1 MRFVEHA
8 LAGAR
13 AAGRRAAARRV
24 GRSPDKVEPARLVV
38 RLDDTDLPGSL
49 GTGDALQLGDWRKLI
64 AGTVEWLGPVDV
76 AVLAVHAGDH
86 PQLAEVIRFAHRL
99 ECSTLLVCDG
109 SGVDLARA
117 EELVDRGLQ
126 AVRILVGGVSEEVQR
141 AVVGNS
147 VLEATAAVQAM
158 AEARR
163 DRGAALDL
171 EVGVPWQADAD
182 RELRAVLGWARQAGA
197 DGLRVLAPWHARDMP
212 ADPEL
217 LDSLAAAERPF
228 FRTSAAALAELHAM
242 VANQD
247 GEPGLPRR
255 SGPARRR
262 RFRCPV
268 GGQRVEVGALGRVSC
283 CPFKAPI
290 GQLDGRL
297 VDTWASAGP
306 HLEAIAACERACAH
320 PELAPLPILPRP

>member
-24 GRSPDKVEPARLVV
+24 GRSPDKVEPARLVI
-38 RLDDTDLPGSL
+38 RLDDSDLPGSL
-49 GTGDALQLGDWRKLI
+49 GEGEPLQLGGWRKLI
-64 AGTVEWLGPVDV
+64 AGAVEWLGPVDT

-99 ECSTLLVCDG
+99 ECSTLLVTDG
-109 SGVDLARA
+109 SGIDGARA

-126 AVRILVGGVSEEVQR
+126 AVRVLVGGVSEEVQR
-141 AVVGNS
+141 DVVGNS
-147 VLEATAAVQAM
+147 VLEATAAVQALV
-158 AEARR
+158 EARR
-163 DRGAALDL
+163 DRGASLDV
-171 EVGVPWQADAD
+171 EVGVPWQGGAD

-197 DGLRVLAPWHARDMP
+197 DGLRVIAPWHARDLP

-217 LDSLAAAERPF
+217 LDSLASSERPF
-228 FRTSAAALAELHAM
+228 FRTSPAALAELHAM
-242 VANQD
+242 VASQD
-247 GEPGLPRR
+247 GEPGLLRK

-268 GGQRVEVGALGRVSC
+268 GGQRVEVGARGRVSS
-283 CPFKAPI
+283 CPFKEPI

-297 VDTWASAGP
+297 VDTWAQAGA
-306 HLEAIAACERACAH
+306 HLEAIASCERACAH
-320 PELAPLPILPRP
+320 PELAPLPILSRP